1 MDEHVDVVRRYWTEF
16 ELIPNTVF
24 RSKSIEGVRGWSHDA
39 GRIIR
44 KPLREPIPSMDV
56 GLVTRASVEPTPAAE
71 AAAGVLRMVLK
82 DMARQG

>member
-1 MDEHVDVVRRYWTEF
+1 M
-16 ELIPNTVF
+16 F
-24 RSKSIEGVRGWSHDA
+24 RSKSIEGVRSLVADGLGVTILSDLVYRGWSHDA

-56 GLVTRASVEPTPAAE
+56 GLIKRAAADPTPAAE

-82 DMARQG
+82 EMARQG